1 MVRETDFESQ
11 WEDAAVR
18 TVSAALGSVMQ
29 EAHEFGWS
37 AQAGRWGMRVYL
49 RLYSDDFVISRSG
62 DGPHLTFIPDTSN
75 RQVIAELKTESSL
88 VQLGPFSIS
97 ELTESHVRRMA
108 TVFFDKLKEEKKSG
122 EVGPQSRRTVLER
135 VRCALVQAGRPRRRQ

>member
-11 WEDAAVR
+11 WEDGAVR

-29 EAHEFGWS
+29 EAHEFGWR

-49 RLYSDDFVISRSG
+49 RLYSDDVVISRSG

-75 RQVIAELKTESSL
+75 RQVIVAQETELS
-88 VQLGPFSIS
+88 VDQLGPFSIS
-97 ELTESHVRRMA
+97 ELTESRVRQLA
-108 TVFFDKLKEEKKSG
+108 TAFFDKLKEETKSG
-122 EVGPQSRRTVLER
+122 PV
-135 VRCALVQAGRPRRRQ
+135 